1 MEIITKVP
9 NEQIDIPNVSDIKDV
24 CGDVPIPEEEDD
36 TALLKNPH
44 PEKLTVDLSVTLPTR
59 LKAIELCDLDPEI
72 EMADIINRI
81 GTMFMFSEAKM
92 IEKYLYEIVVNTKL
106 DSFNKLL
113 AARNLKTYSVKGY
126 DCYDILAA
134 DLELPLS
141 VRVDC
146 MFVLLE
152 DVNFRKNGLKYITG
166 FFNDNTI
173 DGYHRYKTVTSKA
186 TVLKEDLKD
195 LLVGFIENIGNPV
208 VFKILSCQYILT
220 QFATDYELRGH
231 SQKYLLGIID
241 DHQQDYNTRAD
252 ATDILLQYGDD
263 HCKQVAQLVLEDLA
277 LGGQAV
283 SRTIYQNAQN
293 VHTKSIEDSVN
304 KILCELNNRVETKI
318 TFETALNEFT
328 EYIDSK
334 ANATDGRGICPIR
347 LALQRISV
355 DKAIYGTVNMS
366 LSNIFCKL
374 WTYIKS
380 HEHREELMVRLC
392 EELED
397 SNQLC
402 SSGYISRMMNCLSGI
417 TDLSL
422 SISYEDQIIANM
434 GAKLNNRVMA
444 IEDEDYRD
452 LVLEEMMLPS
462 HMYSSRPNFMKFFRD
477 NILSI
482 REDLYQEFV
491 GLMEDIDFD
500 LYTKRAIM
508 KYQGDFSI

>member
-1 MEIITKVP
+1 MER
-9 NEQIDIPNVSDIKDV
+9 SDIKDV
-24 CGDVPIPEEEDD
+24 CGGDIPLPEEEDD
-36 TALLKNPH
+36 INLLTISKPQD
-44 PEKLTVDLSVTLPTR
+44 LSVDLSVSLSTR
-59 LKAIELCDLDPEI
+59 IKAVELCATDPEI
-72 EMADIINRI
+72 EMADILNRI

-92 IEKYLYEIVVNTKL
+92 IEKYLYQIVVNTKL

-113 AARNLKTYSVKGY
+113 AARNLKTYSARGY
-126 DCYDILAA
+126 DCYDILSTNL
-134 DLELPLS
+134 DLPIS

-152 DVNFRKNGLKYITG
+152 HKDYRNKGLKYIDE
-166 FFNDNTI
+166 FFNDNGI
-173 DGYHRYKTVTSKA
+173 DGYYRYKTVTSKA
-186 TVLKEDLKD
+186 VVLGDDLKD
-195 LLVGFIENIGNPV
+195 LLLRFIGNPSNPV

-220 QFATDYELRGH
+220 QFVQDYDLRGH
-231 SQKYLLGIID
+231 SQKYLLSIIENYE
-241 DHQQDYNTRAD
+241 QDYNTRAD

-263 HCKQVAQLVLEDLA
+263 DCKRVAQLVLEDLA
-277 LGGQAV
+277 LGGQVV

-304 KILCELNNRVETKI
+304 KILCELNNRVETKT
-318 TFETALNEFT
+318 TFETALGEFT
-328 EYIDSK
+328 EYIDSSEKFKDNK
-334 ANATDGRGICPIR
+334 AGRGLCPIR

-355 DKAIYGTVNMS
+355 DKAIYGVVNMT

-374 WTYIKS
+374 WSYIKS
-380 HEHREELMVRLC
+380 HQHREELMVRLC

-417 TDLSL
+417 TDLTL

-434 GAKLNNRVMA
+434 GAKINNRVIA

-462 HMYSSRPNFMKFFRD
+462 HMYSSRPNFLKFFRD

-482 REDLYQEFV
+482 REDLYQEFQ